1 LLLKR
6 LSYGRPWR
14 PVSNGMK
21 ERIGE
26 NIMPKKTEA
35 EKRFLDN
42 LEKRFAEAKPIKE
55 VADKLTAAG
64 FEPYLVGGCLRDLLL
79 DKQPKDWDLT
89 TGAKPEEIL
98 KAFPDSIYENKF
110 GTVAIKTESEDPKM
124 KIVEVTTFRQEGK
137 YTDKRHPDEITFAK
151 TVEEDLSRRDF
162 TINAMAYEVSSD
174 KRRIN
179 GLVDP
184 FGGQA
189 DLEAKIIRAVGNP
202 EERFAEDALRL
213 MRAIRFSAQLGF
225 AIEEKTADAI
235 KNKAGLLEFI
245 AKERIAQELEKLLMT
260 DNAMEGIINMEK
272 LGMLKCV
279 LPELQEG
286 VDVNQNKHHR
296 YTVFEHNI
304 KALEYAVTKKFPLEL
319 RLASLLHDVGKPR
332 SRQWKDDPRGE
343 KTLNGKKGDWTFYQH
358 QYIGEKMTVEAL
370 DRLKFPRKMIEK
382 IALLVR
388 EHMFVYDPEMVTARG
403 VRRLVSRVGAEN
415 VDDLLLVREADRIGS
430 GVAKAQPYRLRHLKA
445 MIEKAKKDP
454 LSPKMIA
461 IKGND
466 IMELLKIEPGPKIGQ
481 ILNILLDEILDD
493 PELNEKK
500 TLAERTKKLGKLSET
515 ELKKLADKAKEKVLK
530 AQERIDEEIKKKYF
544 VK

>member
-1 LLLKR
+1 
-6 LSYGRPWR
+6 
-14 PVSNGMK
+14 MK
-21 ERIGE
+21 ERIEE
-26 NIMPKKTEA
+26 NIMTKKTES

-42 LEKRFAEAKPIKE
+42 LERRFAEAEPIKE
-55 VADKLTAAG
+55 VADKLTTAG

-79 DKQPKDWDLT
+79 DKQPKDWDIT

-98 KAFPDSIYENKF
+98 KAFPDSVYENQF
-110 GTVAIKTESEDPKM
+110 GTVAIKTKSEDPKM

-174 KRRIN
+174 KRSVS

-202 EERFAEDALRL
+202 EERFEEDALRL
-213 MRAIRFSAQLGF
+213 MRAIRFAAQLKF
-225 AIEEKTADAI
+225 TIEEKTADAI

-260 DNAMEGIINMEK
+260 DDATEGIANLEK
-272 LGMLKCV
+272 LGMLKYV
-279 LPELQEG
+279 LPEIQEG
-286 VDVNQNKHHR
+286 VGVDQNKHHR
-296 YTVFEHNI
+296 YTVFEHSL
-304 KALEYAVTKKFPLEL
+304 KALEYAVAKKFPLEL

-343 KTLNGKKGDWTFYQH
+343 KTLNSKKGDWTFYQH
-358 QYIGEKMTVEAL
+358 QYIGEKMAVETL
-370 DRLKFPRKMIEK
+370 DRLKFPRQTIEK

-454 LSPKMIA
+454 ISPKMIA

-466 IMELLKIEPGPKIGQ
+466 IMELLKIEPGPRIGQ

-500 TLAERTKKLGKLSET
+500 TLAERTKKLGKLSEA
-515 ELKKLADKAKEKVLK
+515 ELKKLADKAKEEVSK